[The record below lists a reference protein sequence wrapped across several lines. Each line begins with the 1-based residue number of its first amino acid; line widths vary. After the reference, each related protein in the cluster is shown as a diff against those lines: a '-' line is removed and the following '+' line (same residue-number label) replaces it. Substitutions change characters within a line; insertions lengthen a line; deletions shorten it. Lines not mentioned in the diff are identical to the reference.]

1 MRIKNRISNFIK
13 KVRISDEKFREME
26 LESKFYKRM
35 MNAFSYQVDRN
46 TNECRDKHGAV
57 ILKYIESEDRK
68 LDIDIPK
75 LIKGAGLS
83 IDKDKVKINIKM

>member
-1 MRIKNRISNFIK
+1 M
-13 KVRISDEKFREME
+13 SDEKFREME
-26 LESKFYKRM
+26 LESKFYKHM
-35 MNAFSYQVDRN
+35 MDAFSYQVDRN

-75 LIKGAGLS
+75 LIKGTGLS
-83 IDKDKVKINIKM
+83 IDKDKIKINIKM